1 MSFSRKVSFKRS
13 ESIHIKMSSILAESS
28 TQSSKHWYDN
38 SLTNVIIKICQ
49 QEFKWTKAQF
59 DVIQNEIQIKMT
71 KAQLLNSKIKF
82 TFKTSKIKLATILR
96 EIITD
101 QVEWQISE
109 QWWMMMLRVMSLRV
123 FNALK
128 RVKSESMNIQSSS
141 SVAKREASVVI
152 SSVMTMKFF
161 NSQLLVLF
169 ELLILK
175 VWAYK
180 QRTMFHTKEVARQS
194 VKKLSQLIYLDY
206 QRFQMIINEQLHS
219 KKNDLIWMKWE
230 KVLTSIFNE
239 MFWRVVIKS
248 SHQNDCRKIIFTVQL
263 QKQTASSQFSIL
275 NFNQENMIVFDEEKQ
290 LN

>member
-1 MSFSRKVSFKRS
+1 
-13 ESIHIKMSSILAESS
+13 
-28 TQSSKHWYDN
+28 
-38 SLTNVIIKICQ
+38 
-49 QEFKWTKAQF
+49 
-59 DVIQNEIQIKMT
+59 MT
-71 KAQLLNSKIKF
+71 EAQLLNSKIKF

-128 RVKSESMNIQSSS
+128 RVKSESMNIQLSS
-141 SVAKREASVVI
+141 SVAKREASVVV

-161 NSQLLVLF
+161 DSQLLVLF

-175 VWAYK
+175 IWAYK
-180 QRTMFHTKEVARQS
+180 QQTMFHTEKIARQS
-194 VKKLSQLIYLDY
+194 VKKLSQLIHLNY
-206 QRFQMIINEQLHS
+206 QRFQMIIDEQLHS
-219 KKNDLIWMKWE
+219 EKNDLIWTEWE
-230 KVLTSIFNE
+230 KVLTSIFNK